1 MFTNFLKLQLFIGAM
16 GLPGGS
22 NSIPHRLY
30 RHMFVVF
37 VDSFE
42 DSTLHRIFTIIGE
55 WHFGKGYPDSV
66 ARLVKGLS
74 AALIET
80 YNNALSFFLPTPAK
94 SHYTFSLRDVT
105 RVYQGLV
112 MIPPKRLTDQE
123 KLGRLWAHETYRV
136 YHDRLID
143 MKDRQKLLDIIVSA
157 CQTNLRFNLAQAFGE
172 RLGKETQLKDKHM
185 RDLMFG
191 NYMEP
196 DAEPKVYDE
205 VEDLSKL
212 EKVMT
217 YYLNEYNQIST
228 QPMDLVLFR
237 FAIEHISRISRVLQM
252 PSGHMLLVGLGG
264 SGRRSAVKLA
274 SSMTDAELF
283 TVEVSRSYTF
293 NDWREDIKNLVMK
306 AGINNKS
313 TVFLFSD
320 AQIKDEVFIEDVN
333 ALLNSGDLPNL
344 FQTEDKSVI
353 LEKMTTAAKQS
364 GKVTDT
370 SPSSMYAYFTERVRE
385 SLHIVL
391 AFSPIGDSFKK
402 RIQLYPSLIN
412 CCTIDW
418 FTDWPIDALQRVAEN
433 FIKSMNIEQLEE
445 RHSRASSIVS
455 IIDSTKEDEERN
467 NARPLT
473 LLEEKLVE
481 MVMMFNVN
489 VTDVSKRYFREQA
502 RIK

>member
-1 MFTNFLKLQLFIGAM
+1 M

-22 NSIPHRLY
+22 NFIPHRLY

-42 DSTLHRIFTIIGE
+42 DSTLHRIFTVIGE
-55 WHFGKGYPDSV
+55 WHFAKNYPDSV

-74 AALIET
+74 GALIET
-80 YNNALSFFLPTPAK
+80 YNNALRNFLPTPAK
-94 SHYTFSLRDVT
+94 SHYTFSLRDAI
-105 RVYQGLV
+105 RVYQGIV
-112 MIPPKRLTDQE
+112 MVPAKKLTDQE

-136 YHDRLID
+136 YHDRLIEE
-143 MKDRQKLLDIIVSA
+143 KDREKLLNFVTLA
-157 CQTNLRFNLAQAFGE
+157 CQTNLRFSLAQAFGE
-172 RLGKETQLKDKHM
+172 RLGKDDKLQDKHM
-185 RDLMFG
+185 RDLLFG

-196 DAEPKVYDE
+196 DAEPKLYDE
-205 VEDLSKL
+205 VEDMLKL
-212 EKVMT
+212 EKIMT
-217 YYLNEYNQIST
+217 YYINEYNQLST

-252 PSGHMLLVGLGG
+252 PRGHSLLVGLGG
-264 SGRRSAVKLA
+264 SGRRSAVRLA
-274 SSMTDAELF
+274 SLMADAELF
-283 TVEVSRSYTF
+283 EVQVSRSYTF
-293 NDWREDIKNLVMK
+293 NDWRENIKTLVMK
-306 AGINNKS
+306 AGINNKP
-313 TVFLFSD
+313 TIFLFSD
-320 AQIKDEVFIEDVN
+320 AQIKEEAFIEDVN

-344 FQTEDKSVI
+344 LQTEDKSVI

-364 GKVTDT
+364 GKVADT
-370 SPSSMYAYFTERVRE
+370 SPASMYAYFTERVRE

-418 FTDWPIDALQRVAEN
+418 FTDWPTDALQRVAES

-445 RHSRASSIVS
+445 KHSRASSSMSIV
-455 IIDSTKEDEERN
+455 DSGKEDEEKN
-467 NARPLT
+467 LARPLT
-473 LLEEKLVE
+473 SLEEKLVQ
-481 MVMMFNVN
+481 MVMMFNVS
-489 VTDVSKRYFREQA
+489 VTDVSKKYYREQG